1 MGCGDMVKLVE
12 TDRDFLIAELL
23 RFKEENNRIPR
34 ARDMKECNGY
44 PSYNRYC
51 KEFGSWERCN

>member
-1 MGCGDMVKLVE
+1 MVKLVE

-51 KEFGSWERCN
+51 KVFGSWEWCN